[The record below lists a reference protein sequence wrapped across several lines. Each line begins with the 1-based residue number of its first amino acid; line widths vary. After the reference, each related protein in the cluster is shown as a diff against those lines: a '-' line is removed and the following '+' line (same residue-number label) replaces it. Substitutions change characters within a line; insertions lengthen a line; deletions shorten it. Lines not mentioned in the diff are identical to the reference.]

1 MTFDLF
7 YGLFTFVLRMEK
19 AAFSFGFTKKTEVK
33 KLQSSA
39 IRDIEHDKKEETDY
53 LVSVEDK
60 EIKRF
65 AVARRRVVVCV

>member
-1 MTFDLF
+1 MAII
-7 YGLFTFVLRMEK
+7 YSMFVYYFSRNLVIKSM
-19 AAFSFGFTKKTEVK
+19 FSFGFTKRTEAK

-39 IRDIEHDKKEETDY
+39 IKDSDLDKKEETDY

-65 AVARRRVVVCV
+65 VRLWY